1 MANCISCSAALP
13 APSNVCEYCGRR
25 NDVDLRGLHQYTVVK
40 PNAERTCPRCEVG
53 LQTINLRND
62 GRFFI
67 ERCDQCMGLFF
78 DAGELEALLEQSVS
92 NVFEINQQRLSAIN
106 KELYQRDCANADEGQ
121 AFYVKCPVCG
131 DFMQRKNFGARSGV
145 VADRCQ
151 KHGVWLDGGEL
162 RRLMEWKKAGGQL
175 LHERMAQNKK
185 DAKKRQQPDS
195 MSYGAGRDAAGDAH
209 QNKRIWD
216 AQEDD
221 LLSSI
226 FKLVGK
232 LF

>member
-25 NDVDLRGLHQYTVVK
+25 NDVDLHGLHKYTVVK

-53 LQTINLRND
+53 LHTINLRND
-62 GRFFI
+62 GKFFI

-78 DAGELEALLEQSVS
+78 DVGELEALLEQSVS
-92 NVFEINQQRLSAIN
+92 NVFEINHQRLSAIN
-106 KELYQRDCANADEGQ
+106 KELYQSDFSSADEGRT
-121 AFYVKCPVCG
+121 FYVKCPVCG

-145 VADRCQ
+145 IADRCQ

-175 LHERMAQNKK
+175 FHERMAESKK
-185 DAKKRQQPDS
+185 DAKMRPRSDS
-195 MSYGAGRDAAGDAH
+195 MSQGGEGELAGGTR
-209 QNKRIWD
+209 QNERIWGS
-216 AQEDD
+216 QEDD
-221 LLSSI
+221 LLSSV
-226 FKLVGK
+226 FKLIEK